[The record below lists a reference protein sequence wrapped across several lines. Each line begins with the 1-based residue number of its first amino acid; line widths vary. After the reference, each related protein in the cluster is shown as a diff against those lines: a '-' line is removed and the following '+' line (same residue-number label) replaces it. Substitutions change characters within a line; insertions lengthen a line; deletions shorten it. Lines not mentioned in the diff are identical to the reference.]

1 MSLFYV
7 DSSSELTFE
16 QTKMLG
22 IERIEVPY
30 SFDGHKVVMENNFDF
45 TKFYSKFKKGIE
57 ISSISMSIID
67 YINAFEPALKQND
80 DIVYVHTSGGI
91 VNIDELLEA
100 KNKLL
105 AKYPDRRIEL
115 IDSGSF
121 SIGYGIVAYNLA
133 IKYRNGATID
143 ELVDYADKI
152 KKDYSTYF
160 LLDGFNVISNNNLI
174 VGSNV
179 VASALS
185 VKPIISTDI
194 DGNFE
199 LTDKVSG
206 RKKGVLELIKY
217 IRETGENVADYPI
230 VILYSN
236 NINEA
241 EEFKTKIID
250 LYGED
255 IKLFMLKLTPSNASI
270 IGINSL
276 GLSFHTH
283 RKIY

>member
-185 VKPIISTDI
+185 VKPIVSTDI

-206 RKKGVLELIKY
+206 RKKGVL
-217 IRETGENVADYPI
+217 
-230 VILYSN
+230 
-236 NINEA
+236 
-241 EEFKTKIID
+241 
-250 LYGED
+250 
-255 IKLFMLKLTPSNASI
+255 
-270 IGINSL
+270 
-276 GLSFHTH
+276 
-283 RKIY
+283 